1 MGREAAFSRGLFQ
14 GEEVLTSPAVYI
26 LLLMTFC
33 YSVNTDNT
41 YIFGQDEADADEKF
55 QECAKELEDVLRKRK
70 SPTLQEFLVVLALSA
85 FPPSGC
91 HT

>member
-1 MGREAAFSRGLFQ
+1 
-14 GEEVLTSPAVYI
+14 
-26 LLLMTFC
+26 MTFC

-91 HT
+91 HTWLEAEAERITTLRRLLCSLLEVLTC